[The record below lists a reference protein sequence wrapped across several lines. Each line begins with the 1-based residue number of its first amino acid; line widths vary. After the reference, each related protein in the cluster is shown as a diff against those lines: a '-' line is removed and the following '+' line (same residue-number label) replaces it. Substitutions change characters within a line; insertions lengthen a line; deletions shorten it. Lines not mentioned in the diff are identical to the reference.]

1 MTAQMRAA
9 RFNAEAKSLE
19 VREVPIPEIRSHE
32 VLVKVQACGVC
43 LSDVHLIDGS
53 LPGPLP
59 EVTPGHEPAGVI
71 EAVGDAVPMW
81 QPGQRVLMAAGRPCL
96 TCVNCA
102 SGSTERCL
110 SFEIMGFNYDGAWAD
125 YVVVPY
131 AALVPVPDSIPIEQA
146 AILADAVSTPY
157 AAITDRAQVRPGEAV
172 GIWGVGGLGVHAV
185 KIARMIGA
193 APIVALDPLPDARE
207 RALRA
212 GADVAI
218 DPRVDDA
225 VAQVRAVTGGVG
237 LDAAFDIVG
246 SSSILAQAE
255 QCLAGRGRLVMVG
268 ISWEPTSLGPGVLF
282 SVQSQ
287 TLMGHLGY
295 RKEHLDTLVRLVET
309 GRLDVSDSISAE
321 LPLDDIVDAVDQ
333 LATKRGNPVRLV
345 IRP

>member
-1 MTAQMRAA
+1 MTTMRAA
-9 RFNAEAKSLE
+9 RFNVEAKSLE
-19 VREVPIPEIRSHE
+19 IRDVPVPVPAPHE
-32 VLVKVQACGVC
+32 VLVRVEACGVC

-96 TCVNCA
+96 TCASCA
-102 SGSTERCL
+102 GGRTEQCL
-110 SFEIMGFNYDGAWAD
+110 AFEIMGFSYDGAWAE

-157 AAITDRAQVRPGEAV
+157 AAITDRANVQPGEAV
-172 GIWGVGGLGVHAV
+172 GIWGVGGLGIHAV

-193 APIVALDPLPDARE
+193 APIVALDPLPEARE

-225 VAQVRAVTGGVG
+225 GLQVRAVTGGVG
-237 LDAAFDIVG
+237 LDAAFDVVG
-246 SSSILAQAE
+246 SSAILAQAE
-255 QCLAGRGRLVMVG
+255 TCLGGRGRLVMVG
-268 ISWEPTSLGPGVLF
+268 ISGEPTTLGPGVMF
-282 SVQSQ
+282 SIQSQ
-287 TLMGHLGY
+287 TLMGHPGY
-295 RKEHLDTLVRLVET
+295 RKEHLDTLVRLVEM
-309 GRLDVSDSISAE
+309 GRLDVSDSISAV

-333 LATKRGNPVRLV
+333 LATKRGNPIRLV

>member
-1 MTAQMRAA
+1 VTTMRAA
-9 RFNAEAKSLE
+9 RFTAETKQLE
-19 VREVPIPEIRSHE
+19 VRDVPVPVPAPHE
-32 VLVKVQACGVC
+32 VLVRVQACGVC

-71 EAVGDAVPMW
+71 EAVGDAVPVW
-81 QPGQRVLMAAGRPCL
+81 QPGQRVVMAAGRPCL
-96 TCVNCA
+96 ACANCA
-102 SGSTERCL
+102 GGRSDRCL
-110 SFEIMGFNYDGAWAD
+110 NGEIMGFNYDGAWAE

-131 AALVPVPDSIPIEQA
+131 AALTAVPDSVPIEQA

-157 AAITDRAQVRPGEAV
+157 AAITDRANVKPGEAV

-185 KIARMIGA
+185 KVARLVGA
-193 APIVALDPLPDARE
+193 APIIALDPLPEARE
-207 RALRA
+207 RALKL
-212 GADVAI
+212 GADIAI
-218 DPRVDDA
+218 DPRLDDA
-225 VAQVRAVTGGVG
+225 VAQVRAATGGVG
-237 LDAAFDIVG
+237 LDAAFDVVG
-246 SSSILAQAE
+246 SSAIIAQAE

-295 RKEHLDTLVRLVET
+295 RKEHLDTLVRLVEL
-309 GRLDVSDSISAE
+309 GRLDVSDSISAT

-333 LATKRGNPVRLV
+333 LATKRGNPIRLV
-345 IRP
+345 IQP

>member
-1 MTAQMRAA
+1 MTTMRAA
-9 RFNAEAKSLE
+9 RFDAATKRLE
-19 VREVPIPEIRSHE
+19 VRDVPVPVPAPHE
-32 VLVKVQACGVC
+32 VLVRVQACGVC

-71 EAVGDAVPMW
+71 EAVGAAVPMW

-96 TCVNCA
+96 ACANCA
-102 SGSTERCL
+102 GGNTERCL
-110 SFEIMGFNYDGAWAD
+110 AFEIMGFNYDGAWAE

-185 KIARMIGA
+185 QIARMIGA
-193 APIVALDPLPDARE
+193 APIVALDPLPEARE

-218 DPRVDDA
+218 DPRLDDA

-237 LDAAFDIVG
+237 LDAAFDVVG
-246 SSSILAQAE
+246 SPAIIAQAE
-255 QCLAGRGRLVMVG
+255 TCLAGRGRLVMVG
-268 ISWEPTSLGPGVLF
+268 ISAEPTTLGPGLFF

-287 TLMGHLGY
+287 SLMGHLGY
-295 RKEHLDTLVRLVET
+295 RKEHLDTLVRLVEL
-309 GRLDVSDSISAE
+309 GRLDVSQSISDV
-321 LPLDDIVDAVDQ
+321 LTLDDVVDAVDM
-333 LATKRGNPVRLV
+333 LATKRGNPIRLV

>member
-1 MTAQMRAA
+1 MRAA

-19 VREVPIPEIRSHE
+19 VRTVPIPELAPHE
-32 VLVKVQACGVC
+32 VLVRVQACGVC

-71 EAVGDAVPMW
+71 EAVGDTVPVW
-81 QPGQRVLMAAGRPCL
+81 QPGRRVLMAAGRPCL
-96 TCVNCA
+96 VCANCA
-102 SGSTERCL
+102 GGRTERCL
-110 SFEIMGFNYDGAWAD
+110 SFEIMGFNYDGAWAEF
-125 YVVVPY
+125 VVVPY
-131 AALVPVPDSIPIEQA
+131 AALVAVPDSIPIEQA

-157 AAITDRAQVRPGEAV
+157 AAITDRANVAPGEAV
-172 GIWGVGGLGVHAV
+172 GIWGVGGLGIHAV
-185 KIARMIGA
+185 KVARMIGA
-193 APIVALDPLPDARE
+193 APIVALDPLPEARE
-207 RALRA
+207 RALKA

-218 DPRVDDA
+218 DPRLDDA

-237 LDAAFDIVG
+237 LDAAFDVVG
-246 SSSILAQAE
+246 SSAIIAQAE
-255 QCLAGRGRLVMVG
+255 TCLAARGRLVMVG

-295 RKEHLDTLVRLVET
+295 RKEHLDTLVRLVEL
-309 GRLDVSDSISAE
+309 GRLDVSDSISAV

-333 LATKRGNPVRLV
+333 LATKRGNPIRLV
-345 IRP
+345 IQP

>member
-1 MTAQMRAA
+1 MTATMRAA

-19 VREVPIPEIRSHE
+19 VREVPVPEIRPHE
-32 VLVKVQACGVC
+32 VLVRVQACGVC
-43 LSDVHLIDGS
+43 LSDIHLIDGS

-110 SFEIMGFNYDGAWAD
+110 NFEIMGFNYDGAWAD
-125 YVVVPY
+125 YVVVPF
-131 AALVPVPDSIPIEQA
+131 AALVAVPDSIPIEQA
-146 AILADAVSTPY
+146 AILADAVSTPF

-172 GIWGVGGLGVHAV
+172 GIWGIGGLGIHAV

-193 APIVALDPLPDARE
+193 APIVALDPLPEARE
-207 RALRA
+207 RAVKA

-237 LDAAFDIVG
+237 LDAAFDVVG

-268 ISWEPTSLGPGVLF
+268 ISWEPTTLGPGVLF

-295 RKEHLDTLVRLVET
+295 RREHLDTLVRLVET
-309 GRLDVSDSISAE
+309 GRLDVSDSISAQ
-321 LPLDDIVDAVDQ
+321 LPLDDIVDAVDR
-333 LATKRGNPVRLV
+333 LATKRGNPIRLV
-345 IRP
+345 IKP